1 MSLRSVKQMQC
12 RAIIDSFVFSLLD
25 SIEQVDAGK
34 SVTSRTKASEDV
46 LVPERTKVA
55 YFGTIR

>member
-1 MSLRSVKQMQC
+1 MQC